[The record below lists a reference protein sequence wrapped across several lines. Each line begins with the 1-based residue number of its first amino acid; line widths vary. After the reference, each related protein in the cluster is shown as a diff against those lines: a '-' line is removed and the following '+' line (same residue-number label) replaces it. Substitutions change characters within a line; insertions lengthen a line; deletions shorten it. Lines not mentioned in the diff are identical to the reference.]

1 MTVTQPLQSHFFWSW
16 WKFERGNFAIHLSRS
31 EASRDKLVL
40 SEWTFPSLYL
50 LLHVLYSEWT
60 IFHVGSYL
68 CLFRGPSENN
78 LSARPGSGALAWRGL
93 AHKIKAAEY
102 TERDRSRSRALSS
115 LYSLVFIPSPPG
127 FCLCKLYW
135 GDPIN
140 ADPDRSQSRHNN
152 LAWQR
157 YRVLFVMIIVPLVTE
172 SQQQHCGGFHNF
184 PFKQMLESEEPYH
197 GLIYVGAWPSVC
209 GSGNGWYDSN
219 PVYFIFWCLTLLL

>member
-1 MTVTQPLQSHFFWSW
+1 MYCILNGRYFMLDHICAS
-16 WKFERGNFAIHLSRS
+16 S
-31 EASRDKLVL
+31 EALVR
-40 SEWTFPSLYL
+40 
-50 LLHVLYSEWT
+50 T
-60 IFHVGSYL
+60 IWAPGL
-68 CLFRGPSENN
+68 GPG
-78 LSARPGSGALAWRGL
+78 LWPGVAWL
-93 AHKIKAAEY
+93 
-102 TERDRSRSRALSS
+102 TRSRQQSTPRGTGAGAEPSP

-152 LAWQR
+152 LAWQQR